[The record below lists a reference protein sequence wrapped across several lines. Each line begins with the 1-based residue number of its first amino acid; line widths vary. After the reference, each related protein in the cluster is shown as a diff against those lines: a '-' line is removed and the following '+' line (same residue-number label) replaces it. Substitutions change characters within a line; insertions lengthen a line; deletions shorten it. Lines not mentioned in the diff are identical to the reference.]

1 MSVTDLLSFH
11 RRIERQWAERIKSL
25 RRIHG
30 QIVAAVEL
38 TLRRAFNNDGSLI
51 PIPVRTVVDQRRRD
65 QCRSHD

>member
-25 RRIHG
+25 RRIRG
-30 QIVAAVEL
+30 EIAVATEF
-38 TLRRAFNNDGSLI
+38 TLHRAFNNDGSLI

-65 QCRSHD
+65 QCRSRD